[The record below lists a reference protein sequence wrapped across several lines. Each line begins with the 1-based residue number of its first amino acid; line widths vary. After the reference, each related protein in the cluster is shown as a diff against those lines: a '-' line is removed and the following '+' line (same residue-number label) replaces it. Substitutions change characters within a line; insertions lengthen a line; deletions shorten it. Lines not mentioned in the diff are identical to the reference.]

1 MGQSLQK
8 LSPGSEPKQVR
19 MMGDIASKYH
29 EEHFE
34 KVTKDD
40 WTTTDFYIAV
50 CEVVEE
56 INRTVGNTQFRV
68 PKTETLKQAFDKH
81 HKGRGKSLTKEEF
94 QKILED
100 VIMET
105 GFTGLGAK
113 DIILYIFGVPVTTL
127 FVKKGVLPKAIP
139 DALFIPL
146 VTSATV
152 FFLAKFNKI

>member
-8 LSPGSEPKQVR
+8 LTPGSETNRVKL
-19 MMGDIASKYH
+19 MGEIASKYYD
-29 EEHFE
+29 EHFSE
-34 KVTKDD
+34 ITNDE
-40 WTTTDFYIAV
+40 TTIHFYRAI

-56 INRTVGNTQFRV
+56 INGSLGNTQFKV
-68 PKTETLKQAFDKH
+68 PKTETLQLAFNKH
-81 HKGRGKSLTKEEF
+81 HKGKGKSLTKEEF
-94 QKILED
+94 QNILHD

-105 GFTGLGAK
+105 GFTGIGAK

-127 FVKKGVLPKAIP
+127 LIKKGVLPKAIP

-152 FFLAKFNKI
+152 FFLAKSNKI

>member
-19 MMGDIASKYH
+19 MMGEIANKYY
-29 EEHFE
+29 EEHFSN
-34 KVTKDD
+34 VTKD
-40 WTTTDFYIAV
+40 WTTTDFYVAV

-56 INRTVGNTQFRV
+56 INRSVGNTQFRV
-68 PKTETLKQAFDKH
+68 PKAETLQLAFDKH
-81 HKGRGKSLTKEEF
+81 HKGKGKSLTKEEF
-94 QKILED
+94 QRILED

-127 FVKKGVLPKAIP
+127 FLKKGVLPTAIP
-139 DALFIPL
+139 DALFIPA